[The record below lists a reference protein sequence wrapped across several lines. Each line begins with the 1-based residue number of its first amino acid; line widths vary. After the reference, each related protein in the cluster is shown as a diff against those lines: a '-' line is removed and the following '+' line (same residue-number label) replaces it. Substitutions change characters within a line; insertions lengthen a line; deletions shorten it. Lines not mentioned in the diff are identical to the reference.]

1 MENAKTEKEGKKQDL
16 EEKEEK
22 KQKYKIMR
30 NKTKANLLNMV
41 SFLIYNKNN
50 FEEKLKPSDLEI
62 TLETSSNISTY
73 NELKYKMKLNYASFN
88 PKRDLIKNIKLYK
101 QFPAEI
107 EMKDEYYNTDFENIV
122 VDIFPKMKKGIK
134 LDLSEFPLYSYE
146 NKIVNKNI
154 KNEIKNS
161 LECKENEFILCV
173 YLTELDST
181 DGDIIQMI
189 ENVIE
194 IDMYEQYFK
203 SIFII
208 IQVQE
213 ELQIKKIASMEIL
226 QKFFEKR
233 DNEEKN
239 KKKIKF
245 LFNSLS
251 NYKSDEKNNENFI
264 NIFQESESIFNFFGR
279 KNEKNYFF
287 ILDNNKIITK
297 IKPLND
303 IGKIITLL
311 LLKFKK
317 YKNNGENISISTKKE
332 KVDEEKIKEAKK
344 LIHFIC
350 YIKKLNLNYIFDLR
364 FKIFLTL
371 NVDDEFKQ
379 IKLKKLNKLFIDG
392 IFFTKEY
399 NYLKQICEFIKSP
412 SLEYNL
418 TELPTIDV
426 EIDFTNMECEKCK
439 KKISDQE
446 YLYYCYIC
454 KLKYCCDC
462 VQNQLKNNEGK
473 KKYIDE
479 KHNLIFF
486 KTRDKNQFLNLEI
499 SKLGKNK
506 FAETSEDNLSDWNC
520 TTCNGCRDS
529 LRRGQQRYVCVH
541 CRKGKRLRGGFVDY
555 CSDCLKKMCENK
567 NDMVN
572 LQEKANEVLDNWD
585 NDFMEGFTFK
595 VEHKHEDHIYLM
607 MPFSIMH
614 GEERDYYFF

>member
-1 MENAKTEKEGKKQDL
+1 M
-16 EEKEEK
+16 
-22 KQKYKIMR
+22 I
-30 NKTKANLLNMV
+30 

-50 FEEKLKPSDLEI
+50 FEEKLKPSDLDI
-62 TLETSSNISTY
+62 TLETSSSISTY
-73 NELKYKMKLNYASFN
+73 KEIKYKMKLNYASFN

-101 QFPAEI
+101 SFPAEI
-107 EMKDEYYNTDFENIV
+107 EMKDEYYDTDFQNIV

-134 LDLSEFPLYSYE
+134 LDLSEFPLYTYE
-146 NKIVNKNI
+146 NNILNKNI

-161 LECKENEFILCV
+161 LDCKENEYILCV
-173 YLTELDST
+173 YLSDF
-181 DGDIIQMI
+181 DKADADIIQII

-194 IDMYEQYFK
+194 TDMYDQYFK
-203 SIFII
+203 STFII

-213 ELQIKKIASMEIL
+213 EPQISKIASMEIL
-226 QKFFEKR
+226 QKYLKKN
-233 DNEEKN
+233 DNDNDASNN

-251 NYKSDEKNNENFI
+251 NYKSNEKNDENFI
-264 NIFQESESIFNFFGR
+264 NIFEEIGTFSYFERN
-279 KNEKNYFF
+279 NERNYFF
-287 ILDNNKIITK
+287 ILDNNKTIIK
-297 IKPLND
+297 IKPLKE
-303 IGKIITLL
+303 IGKIITFL
-311 LLKFKK
+311 LLKLKK
-317 YKNNGENISISTKKE
+317 YKNNGENTEKE
-332 KVDEEKIKEAKK
+332 KEEKIKESKK

-350 YIKKLNLNYIFDLR
+350 NIKKINLNYIFDIK

-371 NVDDEFKQ
+371 NVDDELNQ
-379 IKLKKLNKLFIDG
+379 IKLKQINKLFFEG

-412 SLEYNL
+412 SFEYNL

-439 KKISDQE
+439 KKIPDQE
-446 YLYYCYIC
+446 FLYYCYIC
-454 KLKYCCDC
+454 KLKYCYDC

-499 SKLGKNK
+499 AKLGKNR
-506 FAETSEDNLSDWNC
+506 FAETSEENLGDWNC

-541 CRKGKRLRGGFVDY
+541 CRKGKRLRGGYVDY
-555 CSDCLKKMCENK
+555 CSECLKKMCENK

-572 LQEKANEVLDNWD
+572 LQEKANEVLDYWD

-595 VEHKHEDHIYLM
+595 VEHIHENHIYLM
-607 MPFSIMH
+607 MPFSIKH
-614 GEERDYYFF
+614 GEDTDYYFF